1 MNRSLKQVL
10 RNIKELVNVI
20 IPKYQGNDIKGT
32 LLKRKTFYNSA
43 YIPSICRTS
52 VPTVLRVYFIQ
63 FIV

>member
-1 MNRSLKQVL
+1 MNRSFKQVL

-52 VPTVLRVYFIQ
+52 VQ
-63 FIV
+63 S